1 MKYLLIL
8 CCFLHFALKSQVVG
22 TPMHALPSNT
32 YLMDITGA
40 APSSGYSVRRL
51 SSTYTGYAMKVR
63 RSSDNTEQD
72 IAFDFNGT
80 VSTAQL
86 LAFVGSGDGFVTVWY
101 DQSGNGAHLTQTTAA
116 YQPKIVIAGVVQ
128 TENNR
133 PFIRFYGT
141 SNSSTYHYL
150 SLAVAKTVNAQ
161 VIAVNKFAGT
171 DGFILGHDVYYY
183 WHSSPTGLL
192 FNTTFASNITNG
204 AIFQNGVSKN
214 GSTAIWNTSL
224 MINSI
229 APSNPSSATDWNNIG
244 RDRVYHPITSGGGYA
259 ELLQFN
265 SAITTTQRVAIE
277 RNQGSYFTLTV
288 P

>member
-1 MKYLLIL
+1 
-8 CCFLHFALKSQVVG
+8 
-22 TPMHALPSNT
+22 MHALPSNT

-40 APSSGYSVRRL
+40 APSSCYSVRRL
-51 SSTYTGYAMKVR
+51 SSSYMGYAMKVR

-101 DQSGNGAHLTQTTAA
+101 DQSGNGAHLTQSTAA

-141 SNSSTYHYL
+141 SNSSTYNYL
-150 SLAVAKTVNAQ
+150 SLAAAKTVNAQ
-161 VIAVNKFAGT
+161 IIAVNKFAGT
-171 DGFILGHDVYYY
+171 DGFILGHDNYYY
-183 WHSSPTGLL
+183 WHSNPNISLINSQY
-192 FNTTFASNITNG
+192 NTNIYNGTFY
-204 AIFQNGVSKN
+204 QNGISKT
-214 GSTAIWNTSL
+214 GATAIWNTSL
-224 MINSI
+224 LINSI
-229 APSNPSSATDWNNIG
+229 APVNPSSSTDWNNIG
-244 RDRVYHPITSGGGYA
+244 RDRTFHPITSGGGYA